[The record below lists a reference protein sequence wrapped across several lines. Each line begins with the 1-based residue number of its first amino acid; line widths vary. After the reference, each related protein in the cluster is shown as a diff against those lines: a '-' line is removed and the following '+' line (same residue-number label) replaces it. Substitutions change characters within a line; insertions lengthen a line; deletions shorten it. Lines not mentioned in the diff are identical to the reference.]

1 MEDDRQADDDSVTAD
16 VAARVTVAPVAAV
29 LLSRR
34 SAARSAVPFGRWNRG
49 QLTST
54 SGSDFPAPP
63 PGRAIEEKCETTRS
77 SLGSSAGVRCTAS
90 RL

>member
-29 LLSRR
+29 LLSAR
-34 SAARSAVPFGRWNRG
+34 SAAQFGRWNRG